1 MVDCGLNKMRVA
13 EVPRLAL
20 RPAEAARALG
30 IGERSLWTLAAKG
43 EIPFARLGGLR
54 VFPITALQRWLEQ
67 KALAACPAGAV
78 AVGGDA
84 PEAAGE
90 KILESA

>member
-1 MVDCGLNKMRVA
+1 MNKMRVA

-20 RPAEAARALG
+20 RPAEAAKALG
-30 IGERSLWTLAAKG
+30 VSERTLWEWQAAGALPCVRRGRLTLFPVAALS
-43 EIPFARLGGLR
+43 A
-54 VFPITALQRWLEQ
+54 WLERQ
-67 KALAACPAGAV
+67 AVAACPAGAV